1 MMVRSRQNIKIKK
14 KTQIATQKQKTNANI
29 KEKLTN

>member
-14 KTQIATQKQKTNANI
+14 KNTDSNTKTKDKANI
-29 KEKLTN
+29 KEKLTK